1 MADLDEM
8 LASPAP
14 PMSPKQTLAPPEQN
28 EEVASMKKTLQ
39 KSIDDFQRTISDNK
53 FKSPQ
58 ERQDMQN
65 LVETLKTKLDNLE
78 TNPPV
83 KNTPRKSTI

>member
-1 MADLDEM
+1 
-8 LASPAP
+8 
-14 PMSPKQTLAPPEQN
+14 
-28 EEVASMKKTLQ
+28 MKKTLQ